1 MKTRYSI
8 FVIMFWFPMIL
19 LGQQIETNVSSG
31 LQVIKIKTI
40 QGTVTVNLPERI
52 HAGDVISG
60 SVIAEA
66 NVQIDSKLSKK
77 KQREN
82 AQLLE
87 QFNAQTINIFGQI
100 ITPKDQFF
108 SINIPLDVN
117 PEIANCFVKN
127 HDNQAL
133 ACSFLNISKDPR
145 VIPMNQT
152 LSLPNYFRSG
162 YYEKVNGLFD
172 GNAQNTS
179 VFINESPLNIV
190 AESPEC
196 MIISI
201 PENLHGTS
209 ELQIFEKDWGFDES
223 VQIIDLIMEVGKT
236 DLKKGE
242 STNMQ
247 VSILGVDNLT
257 QPLQAHIENLSPT
270 QIELNGGNLQS
281 LEITDVMTSNGMYQ
295 NAYTITA
302 LLPGG
307 YTILGEV
314 NEATYNNF
322 DYEDSPESNSE
333 IILPESDVNL
343 DIPEIDAKKN
353 EICPLRKYTDWKK
366 IGTTTA
372 LDESQKQYEKTT
384 QRRCYICEKSV
395 TYTYYRI
402 PEYLYDIEERTYIKC
417 TLQKG
422 HDGGCHG
429 TEHKETRKVK
439 KGEIIRYKR
448 IMEGSCGHKID
459 MGWKSK

>member
-8 FVIMFWFPMIL
+8 FVIMFWFPIIL
-19 LGQQIETNVSSG
+19 LGQQIETSNSPG

-82 AQLLE
+82 AQVLE
-87 QFNAQTINIFGQI
+87 QFSAQTINIFGQI

-127 HDNQAL
+127 HNNQAL
-133 ACSFLNISKDPR
+133 ACSFLNITKDPR
-145 VIPMNQT
+145 VIPKNQT
-152 LSLPNYFRSG
+152 LSLPTYFRSG

-179 VFINESPLNIV
+179 VFINESPLYIV

-201 PENLHGTS
+201 PENIHGTS
-209 ELQIFEKDWGFDES
+209 ELQIFEKNWGFDES
-223 VQIIDLIMEVGKT
+223 IQIIDLMMEVGKT

-247 VSILGVDNLT
+247 ITILGVDNLSL
-257 QPLQAHIENLSPT
+257 PLQVNLENLSPL
-270 QIELNGGNLQS
+270 QIEMTGGIIQT
-281 LEITDVMTSNGMYQ
+281 LEITNDMTSNGMFQ
-295 NAYTITA
+295 NSYTITA
-302 LLPGG
+302 LQPGG
-307 YTILGEV
+307 YSILGEV
-314 NEATYNNF
+314 ASTPNVNFEYGNEYDTIP
-322 DYEDSPESNSE
+322 SV
-333 IILPESDVNL
+333 ILPESNVDL
-343 DIPEIDAKKN
+343 DIPESDTTN
-353 EICPLRKYTDWKK
+353 SELCPLRKYTDWKK
-366 IGTTTA
+366 IGTTKA
-372 LDESQKQYEKTT
+372 LDESQRQYEKTT
-384 QRRCYICEKSV
+384 QRRCDICEKSV
-395 TYTYYRI
+395 TYKYYRI
-402 PEYLYDIEERTYIKC
+402 PEYNYDIEERTYLKC

-422 HDGGCHG
+422 HTGGCHG

>member
-1 MKTRYSI
+1 MKTRYSFFSI
-8 FVIMFWFPMIL
+8 LFWIPMIVW
-19 LGQQIETNVSSG
+19 GQQIETHVNSG

-40 QGTVTVNLPERI
+40 QGTVTVNLPEQI

-66 NVQIDSKLSKK
+66 NVQTDSKLSKK

-82 AQLLE
+82 AQVLE

-108 SINIPLDVN
+108 SINIPLDIN
-117 PEIANCFVKN
+117 PEKANCFVKD

-133 ACSFLNISKDPR
+133 ACSFLNISKEPR
-145 VIPMNQT
+145 VNPTNQT
-152 LSLPNYFRSG
+152 LSLPTYFRSG
-162 YYEKVNGLFD
+162 YYERVSGLFD
-172 GNAQNTS
+172 GNAQNTG
-179 VFINESPLNIV
+179 VFMNESPLHIV
-190 AESPEC
+190 AESPAC

-223 VQIIDLIMEVGKT
+223 VQIINLIMEVGKT

-270 QIELNGGNLQS
+270 QIELNGGNLQT
-281 LEITDVMTSNGMYQ
+281 LEITDALTSNGLYH
-295 NAYTITA
+295 NTYTITA

-314 NEATYNNF
+314 NEAPYVNF
-322 DYEDSPESNSE
+322 DYGADTDSYANAM
-333 IILPESDVNL
+333 LPETDIDMDISDT
-343 DIPEIDAKKN
+343 DTKKN
-353 EICPLRKYTDWKK
+353 EVCPLRKYTDWKK
-366 IGTTTA
+366 IGTTKA

-448 IMEGSCGHKID
+448 VMVGDCGHKID